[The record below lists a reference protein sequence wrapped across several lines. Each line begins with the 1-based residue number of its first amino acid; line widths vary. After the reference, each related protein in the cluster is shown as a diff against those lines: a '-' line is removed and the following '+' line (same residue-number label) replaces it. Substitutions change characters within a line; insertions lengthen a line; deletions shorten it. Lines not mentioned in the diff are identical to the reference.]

1 MVILQIEHPVPDFNG
16 WKKAFDSSTH
26 YWPIVLQHLL
36 MGMNAHINLDLG
48 IAAAEISKN
57 KDINDAIKKFD
68 DELKTI
74 ENTIHQTKNSSVQDP
89 LNYGIKLNNRLA
101 HLMTEQAQG
110 DYRPTQQGEDVRAKI
125 SQMVDEELGKL
136 KNCIDSN
143 LNRIN
148 QMAKE
153 IGVLFVN

>member
-1 MVILQIEHPVPDFNG
+1 M
-16 WKKAFDSSTH
+16 
-26 YWPIVLQHLL
+26 
-36 MGMNAHINLDLG
+36 
-48 IAAAEISKN
+48 
-57 KDINDAIKKFD
+57 
-68 DELKTI
+68 
-74 ENTIHQTKNSSVQDP
+74 QDP

-110 DYRPTQQGEDVRAKI
+110 DYRPTQQGEDVRTQL
-125 SQMVDEELGKL
+125 SQKVDEELGKL

-153 IGVLFVN
+153 KGVLFVN